1 MQLLDASGNLL
12 QLPYDLTLPHAQQL
26 ARQTCNVRCTFAF
39 GYAYRDAFT
48 GGPPRANEE
57 ADFDIINCGNDDIAL
72 DDAEVI
78 KVIGEVIRELPVSNS
93 SQGVAIYLNH
103 GTLLDAILDHCRVS
117 LAYQHAVKETLS
129 KLGFQQWT
137 WAKIR
142 SELRN
147 MGLTD
152 TTLDDIQ
159 QFDFHDAPE
168 KAFDRLQG
176 LFTHAS
182 SRDMARWE
190 SSRFHLGKILNFVDQ
205 FGSSLKLQVAPLSCF
220 NAKFYERGLLFQCVV
235 ERKTNRVVIAA
246 GGRYDS
252 LIEKHRPAEGQI
264 ATRGAV
270 GLCIGIDPMVSHIA
284 KLTTGGSKG
293 AFMKDT
299 SQSQRLPKR
308 CEVLVVASGG
318 GESLQTAG
326 VKILSTLWN
335 HDISAE
341 LAHST
346 VLETD
351 YSFIVTLRH
360 AASNNVKVTSTDG
373 SDGSDSEVPISTLV
387 THLHQELR
395 DRANTRTRIPPL
407 LRSHS
412 SQYGGGSSSN
422 GTKSSASNHQRNNVQ
437 VLLARHGSKKS
448 NKYHIVEAAQ
458 QRWAEK
464 LDAIKTSASILAVET
479 RDDVLDLIQQTTL
492 SDAETWRSAVQSV
505 QLSERQYVGQ
515 IQEVLAGWK
524 REWSEGG
531 SGNGASR
538 EACVFN
544 FRTGKCVY
552 YDLGL

>member
-1 MQLLDASGNLL
+1 
-12 QLPYDLTLPHAQQL
+12 
-26 ARQTCNVRCTFAF
+26 
-39 GYAYRDAFT
+39 
-48 GGPPRANEE
+48 
-57 ADFDIINCGNDDIAL
+57 
-72 DDAEVI
+72 
-78 KVIGEVIRELPVSNS
+78 
-93 SQGVAIYLNH
+93 
-103 GTLLDAILDHCRVS
+103 
-117 LAYQHAVKETLS
+117 
-129 KLGFQQWT
+129 
-137 WAKIR
+137 
-142 SELRN
+142 
-147 MGLTD
+147 
-152 TTLDDIQ
+152 
-159 QFDFHDAPE
+159 
-168 KAFDRLQG
+168 
-176 LFTHAS
+176 
-182 SRDMARWE
+182 
-190 SSRFHLGKILNFVDQ
+190 
-205 FGSSLKLQVAPLSCF
+205 
-220 NAKFYERGLLFQCVV
+220 
-235 ERKTNRVVIAA
+235 
-246 GGRYDS
+246 
-252 LIEKHRPAEGQI
+252 
-264 ATRGAV
+264 
-270 GLCIGIDPMVSHIA
+270 
-284 KLTTGGSKG
+284 
-293 AFMKDT
+293 
-299 SQSQRLPKR
+299 
-308 CEVLVVASGG
+308 VLVVASGG